1 MNTEKNPTTG
11 LIVELFGPTLEFL
24 PLPEV
29 EQNDFCVLKGV
40 IPPGVFVPLHS
51 HPDTED
57 FIVLSGEVEVL
68 RQDAHGYEWIVA
80 KAGDYIHV
88 PGGARHAWRNVSH
101 QPMVNLVTT
110 TNKLGKFFLKAGRP
124 VTSVPQVVTSE
135 DLARFAAVCARYD
148 YWIATPEENAA
159 VGIHFSF

>member
-24 PLPEV
+24 TLPED

-57 FIVLSGEVEVL
+57 FIVLSGEIEVL
-68 RQDAHGYEWIVA
+68 KQTTRSYEWIVA

-88 PGGARHAWRNVSH
+88 PGGRGTPGATSLT
-101 QPMVNLVTT
+101 NLWSTSSP
-110 TNKLGKFFLKAGRP
+110 RP
-124 VTSVPQVVTSE
+124 INWENSFRRRE
-135 DLARFAAVCARYD
+135 DR
-148 YWIATPEENAA
+148 
-159 VGIHFSF
+159 